1 MVETGVKM
9 RTNEAKTTSARRL
22 SLTCLTVKLMLEWHG
37 EKLTIVGDI
46 LRSN

>member
-9 RTNEAKTTSARRL
+9 RTIEAKTTSARRL
-22 SLTCLTVKLMLEWHG
+22 SLTSLTVKRILEWHG

>member
-9 RTNEAKTTSARRL
+9 RTNEAKTTLARRL
-22 SLTCLTVKLMLEWHG
+22 SLTSLTVKRILEWHG
-37 EKLTIVGDI
+37 EKLAIAGDI